1 MSSVNLASSLPVE
14 VRVILIVAF
23 GKRNRVF
30 SQHFGFSITPLSPYT
45 KYVCPLNVQVLV
57 LIASTY
63 SCKNCR
69 LVIQDKSVIRGS
81 WPWQWYHYKLR
92 FHLQTKFKSD
102 WAQGECIIGPCCHLC
117 LSHSPLAALFWKCNM
132 GNTWKGKNTNHHIFI
147 ALEFKLVRATAI
159 QKL

>member
-57 LIASTY
+57 LIAGFSALMGTY
-63 SCKNCR
+63 VERKMEQFLKSPKTKKTVING
-69 LVIQDKSVIRGS
+69 LVLFEQRVNLLNVPLILMQLLWI
-81 WPWQWYHYKLR
+81 LA
-92 FHLQTKFKSD
+92 SD
-102 WAQGECIIGPCCHLC
+102 
-117 LSHSPLAALFWKCNM
+117 S
-132 GNTWKGKNTNHHIFI
+132 
-147 ALEFKLVRATAI
+147 
-159 QKL
+159 